1 VVFDLSLQGPL
12 RGKKQYLRTILE
24 PHSIRLEAITGKAS
38 SENPAYYELI
48 WRTTTVDSE
57 YQTMEEV
64 VEGHLDG
71 IAVSVE
77 PSTLETSRIAKVRG
91 RMVSYVYQHRAIV
104 EFTMRSRQTRL
115 A

>member
-1 VVFDLSLQGPL
+1 VLFDLSLQGPL

-24 PHSIRLEAITGKAS
+24 PHSIRLESITGKAS

-64 VEGHLDG
+64 VEGHLEG
-71 IAVSVE
+71 VSVRVE
-77 PSTLETSRIAKVRG
+77 PSTLETSRIARVRG
-91 RMVSYVYQHRAIV
+91 RTVSYIYQHRAIV
-104 EFTMRSRQTRL
+104 ELTARSRQTRL
-115 A
+115 V